1 MIAYEFRSHREARE
15 KFPETLFLI
24 LNEGQADLQ
33 ARELILETVWAFEP
47 EFLAQLTGLDALVFG
62 LLQKLCEDA
71 NLAVLKIIEATCGV
85 DAFVKAAI
93 EADGRGHFIA
103 AVDGE
108 EIPVLIKGIPHFV
121 YCVD

>member
-1 MIAYEFRSHREARE
+1 MIAHEFRSHREARA

-24 LNEGQADLQ
+24 LNEAQADRQ
-33 ARELILETVWAFEP
+33 ALESILDTVWAFEP
-47 EFLAQLTGLDALVFG
+47 EFLAEVTGLDAIVFG

-71 NLAVLKIIEATCGV
+71 NLAILKIIEATCGV

-108 EIPVLIKGIPHFV
+108 EIAVLIKGVPHFV
-121 YCVD
+121 YWVD